1 MNAWLGRIGLVVAMG
16 GLFWLLSPP
25 LAALRGQTAY
35 SQQESAARPLQ
46 NSLQVQSTMLS
57 SGVQQLSVIDS
68 QSKSLAV
75 YHIEPT
81 TGKILLKSVRNLQW
95 DLQME
100 HFNGQAPLPGE
111 LRQVNRKQLVGWVR
125 PPS

>member
-46 NSLQVQSTMLS
+46 DSLQVQSTMLP

-75 YHIEPT
+75 YHIEST

-111 LRQVNRKQLVGWVR
+111 LRQVQ
-125 PPS
+125 P

>member
-1 MNAWLGRIGLVVAMG
+1 MNAWLGRIGFVVAIG

-25 LAALRGQTAY
+25 LTTVRGQTAY
-35 SQQESAARPLQ
+35 SQQEIVARPLLS
-46 NSLQVQSTMLS
+46 SLQVQSTMLP

-81 TGKILLKSVRNLQW
+81 TGKILLKSVRSLQW

-100 HFNGQAPLPGE
+100 HFNGQAPLPSE
-111 LRQVNRKQLVGWVR
+111 LRQAQ
-125 PPS
+125 P